1 MAGRA
6 DVGNSVDL
14 GFDYSELN
22 KMSELLRSHAEFEKR
37 IAQEDYEFQ
46 LDLIKKRVAYE
57 EDLEARAAKAG
68 VTRGYAEHKEK
79 LKQLKAQA
87 KAEETTANAARKAK
101 MAADIKAEEDKLKKI
116 EKLVEKYKKR
126 QKVKDAAEER
136 KRNAN
141 KFASG
146 NLADKFNVLR
156 DAWAAGAGGTKG
168 ASAVNMLSTLVSGLG
183 TMIRQLDNQIDSIA
197 KKKGAIDTRLQ
208 GSSLKRNYA
217 GSY

>member
-22 KMSELLRSHAEFEKR
+22 KMSELLRSHSEFQKR
-37 IAQEDYEFQ
+37 IAQEDYEYQ

-68 VTRGYAEHKEK
+68 VTRGYAEHREK

-87 KAEETTANAARKAK
+87 KAEESTANAARKAK

-126 QKVKDAAEER
+126 QKRQDAIDARER
-136 KRNAN
+136 LASE
-141 KFASG
+141 FARG
-146 NLADKFNVLR
+146 NLRDKFNTLKNT
-156 DAWAAGAGGTKG
+156 WQGAYAETGDKG
-168 ASAVNMLSTLVSGLG
+168 FATAKMINGLVAGLG
-183 TMIRQLDNQIDSIA
+183 SLIRQLDNSIDSIA
-197 KKKGAIDTRLQ
+197 GKKGVIDTRLQ
-208 GSSLKRNYA
+208 G
-217 GSY
+217 